1 MRPQNLNDPESNQA
15 PLCRRVKLGEERCVT
30 TQRTPAYKITEITGN
45 TALKKKKKMNKHENS
60 NILQNDFEKLVKTL
74 ILLHFRVLLI
84 LFMLS
89 FLLSF
94 LLRDEVKSKSRYNLS

>member
-1 MRPQNLNDPESNQA
+1 MKTA
-15 PLCRRVKLGEERCVT
+15 T
-30 TQRTPAYKITEITGN
+30 FYKYV
-45 TALKKKKKMNKHENS
+45 
-60 NILQNDFEKLVKTL
+60 FEKLMKTL
-74 ILLHFRVLLI
+74 ILLHFQVLLI

>member
-1 MRPQNLNDPESNQA
+1 MKTATL
-15 PLCRRVKLGEERCVT
+15 
-30 TQRTPAYKITEITGN
+30 YKN
-45 TALKKKKKMNKHENS
+45 V
-60 NILQNDFEKLVKTL
+60 FEKLVKTL

-89 FLLSF
+89 FLLSS